1 MSETE
6 RSDRKTAGVAEWQTH
21 KTQNL
26 AEVTS
31 CGFKSHYPHS
41 KSPVK
46 SRGLTIRD
54 IYFSYYFCYY
64 GFVRSKCFFLYS
76 SSTFHEFALFFHGTH
91 IVCII
96 FFIYF
101 FRMTQQRHCYCSR
114 YTGTFHI
121 RIQCSSDSMDTFLVM
136 EFCSQPEHIRE

>member
-1 MSETE
+1 MS
-6 RSDRKTAGVAEWQTH
+6 SKIVLIDRHYIYSYNLFCCVSNIYADMAEWQTH

-64 GFVRSKCFFLYS
+64 GFVRSKCFFYTLPAHSMNLLFS
-76 SSTFHEFALFFHGTH
+76 S
-91 IVCII
+91 
-96 FFIYF
+96 
-101 FRMTQQRHCYCSR
+101 
-114 YTGTFHI
+114 
-121 RIQCSSDSMDTFLVM
+121 M
-136 EFCSQPEHIRE
+136 ELTSYV

>member
-1 MSETE
+1 M
-6 RSDRKTAGVAEWQTH
+6 AEWQTH

-64 GFVRSKCFFLYS
+64 GFVRSKCFFYTLPAHSMNLLFS
-76 SSTFHEFALFFHGTH
+76 S
-91 IVCII
+91 
-96 FFIYF
+96 
-101 FRMTQQRHCYCSR
+101 
-114 YTGTFHI
+114 
-121 RIQCSSDSMDTFLVM
+121 M
-136 EFCSQPEHIRE
+136 ELTSYV

>member
-1 MSETE
+1 MLLLILPLSVH
-6 RSDRKTAGVAEWQTH
+6 SPFLFFKKKIDRRYIYSYNLFCCVNNTYADMAEWQTH

-64 GFVRSKCFFLYS
+64 VFVRSRCFFFYTK
-76 SSTFHEFALFFHGTH
+76 STNRRFYFLPLVLNFHQSRFF
-91 IVCII
+91 
-96 FFIYF
+96 
-101 FRMTQQRHCYCSR
+101 
-114 YTGTFHI
+114 
-121 RIQCSSDSMDTFLVM
+121 L
-136 EFCSQPEHIRE
+136 

>member
-1 MSETE
+1 M
-6 RSDRKTAGVAEWQTH
+6 AEWQTH

-31 CGFKSHYPHS
+31 CGFKSHYPQS

-64 GFVRSKCFFLYS
+64 GFVRSKCFFFYTLPAHSMNLLFS
-76 SSTFHEFALFFHGTH
+76 S
-91 IVCII
+91 
-96 FFIYF
+96 
-101 FRMTQQRHCYCSR
+101 
-114 YTGTFHI
+114 
-121 RIQCSSDSMDTFLVM
+121 M
-136 EFCSQPEHIRE
+136 ELTSYV

>member
-1 MSETE
+1 MQYKKTSDIIILASK
-6 RSDRKTAGVAEWQTH
+6 RSHYADVAEWQTH

-41 KSPVK
+41 KTPVK

-64 GFVRSKCFFLYS
+64 VFVRSRCFFFYTK
-76 SSTFHEFALFFHGTH
+76 STNRRFYFLPLVLNFHQSRFFLLNCNSG
-91 IVCII
+91 
-96 FFIYF
+96 
-101 FRMTQQRHCYCSR
+101 RNR
-114 YTGTFHI
+114 
-121 RIQCSSDSMDTFLVM
+121 
-136 EFCSQPEHIRE
+136 CSQRSKRQHP